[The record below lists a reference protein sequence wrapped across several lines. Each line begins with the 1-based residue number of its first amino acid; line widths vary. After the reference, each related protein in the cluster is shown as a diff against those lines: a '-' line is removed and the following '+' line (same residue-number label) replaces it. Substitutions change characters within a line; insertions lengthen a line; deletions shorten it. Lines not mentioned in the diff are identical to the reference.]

1 MNIAAKILSEL
12 EQRKQ
17 LLVLGESL
25 TGGLLTA
32 EFANVAGA
40 SKVLVS
46 GIVAY
51 ETSMK
56 HELLGV
62 SKSLLEN
69 QGPVDPEVAAQMAT
83 GIRRKIA
90 NKLGVTESNLVAIS
104 TTGVAGPDEQHGKKV
119 GTVYIGLSG
128 GFRGAEQ
135 DFVFAHELSGNRQ
148 DIQRMTVE
156 LALGHLW
163 EQIHR

>member
-1 MNIAAKILSEL
+1 MSNAEKIIGEL
-12 EQRKQ
+12 EKQKQ
-17 LLVLGESL
+17 LLVLAESL

-32 EFANVAGA
+32 EFASIPGA

-90 NKLGVTESNLVAIS
+90 NKLGVSESKLVSIS
-104 TTGVAGPDEQHGKKV
+104 TTGVAGPDQQQGKKV
-119 GTVYIGLSG
+119 GTVFIGLSG
-128 GFRGAEQ
+128 VFRAAEQ
-135 DFVFAHELSGNRQ
+135 EYVFAHELSGNRQ

-163 EQIHR
+163 EQIQG